1 MDDLRTPGFMIIA
14 ILGTIVTFG
23 LFLVYSPKIFK
34 KQITPESSTYVLIV
48 FDVYG
53 KKTMLNGI
61 RTTCRNKEV
70 ALSFAKFY
78 KMKFPLYNFSI
89 TNESDGSEKLVIV
102 KKI

>member
-1 MDDLRTPGFMIIA
+1 MDNLRTPGFMIIA

-23 LFLVYSPKIFK
+23 LFFVYFPQIFK
-34 KQITPESSTYVLIV
+34 KQITPESCTYVLIV

-53 KKTMLNGI
+53 KKTTLNGI
-61 RTTCRNKEV
+61 RTTFRNKEV

-78 KMKFPLYNFSI
+78 KKKFPLYHFSI
-89 TNESDGSEKLVIV
+89 TNESNGSEKLVIV

>member
-1 MDDLRTPGFMIIA
+1 MDELRTPGFMVIA
-14 ILGTIVTFG
+14 ILGTIVTFVF
-23 LFLVYSPKIFK
+23 FLVYFPQIFK
-34 KQITPESSTYVLIV
+34 KQITPESRTYVLIV

-53 KKTMLNGI
+53 KETTLNGI
-61 RTTCRNKEV
+61 RTNFGNKEV

-78 KMKFPLYNFSI
+78 KNKFPLYNFGI